1 MSYNIGV
8 IFINLKGAPP
18 RRIQE
23 IMSKTNVAVI
33 GYGGMGG
40 WHTRH
45 LLESDVATL
54 CGIYDI
60 KEERRKLAE
69 ENGIH
74 AYNSLEELLADEKVE
89 IVTIAIPNDQ
99 HKPIAIKA
107 MEAGKHV
114 ICEKPVTLSSADLQ
128 EIFDAAERCGV
139 LFTTHQN
146 RRWDCDY
153 LMMKEAYASGKL
165 GDVFGVESRYQGSR
179 GIPGDWR
186 GMKQY
191 GGGMLYDW
199 GVHLIDQ
206 MLGIIYDKKIEKLY
220 CKFDHITNDEVD
232 DGFKLDLYFE
242 GGLTA
247 RIEVGTSHFV
257 SLPRFFMTGTVGS
270 AVVVDWRDK
279 CKLVLCDKWEEKD
292 VKPVVTSAGLTKTMA
307 PRDEK
312 TTTEFYIER
321 PESDVH
327 DFYRNFTL
335 AINGKAE
342 MIVTHA
348 QLMRVMKIM
357 EAAFRSDELGT
368 PVEIEDC
375 IC

>member
-1 MSYNIGV
+1 M
-8 IFINLKGAPP
+8 A
-18 RRIQE
+18 
-23 IMSKTNVAVI
+23 KTNIAII
-33 GYGGMGG
+33 GYGGMGS
-40 WHTRH
+40 WHGRY
-45 LLESDVATL
+45 LKDSDVANL

-74 AYNSLEELLADEKVE
+74 AYDSLEALLGDERVE
-89 IVTIAIPNDQ
+89 IVTIAVPNDL
-99 HKPIAIKA
+99 HKPLAIEA
-107 MEAGKHV
+107 MKAGKHV
-114 ICEKPVTLSSADLQ
+114 ISEKPVTLSSKDLQ
-128 EIFDAAERCGV
+128 EIFDAADKYGK

-165 GDVFGVESRYQGSR
+165 GNVFGIESRYQGSR

-191 GGGMLYDW
+191 GGGMLFDW

-206 MLGIIYDKKIEKLY
+206 MLGIVYDRKIESLY
-220 CKFDHITNDEVD
+220 CRFDHITNDEVD

-247 RIEVGTSHFV
+247 RIEVGTSHFIA
-257 SLPRFFMTGTVGS
+257 LPRFYMVGMSGTAIVN
-270 AVVVDWRDK
+270 DWKDD
-279 CKLVLCDKWEEKD
+279 CKLICCDQWLEQD
-292 VKPVVTSAGLTKTMA
+292 VKPVVTAAGLTKTMA
-307 PRDEK
+307 PRDAK
-312 TTTEFYIER
+312 TTTESYIKR

-327 DFYRNFTL
+327 NFYRNFCK
-335 AINGKAE
+335 AIKGEEE

-357 EAAFRSDELGT
+357 EAAFLSDET
-368 PVEIEDC
+368 KAPVKIEDS